1 MNKILILYNIF
12 TNGGGETNLLNILKH
27 FKDKY
32 NFTIAVKRYNKDTHL
47 YRYLK
52 ENKIKLVTAPFP
64 NPMLMS
70 IIKLLWSIFIWPLL
84 FGIKRFDKIIS
95 IEFSKAT
102 LIYKFLYLKKN
113 GQFIWTPIGNPNDI
127 KEHFLKYKKYTKLLD
142 IVIVESEVHKRKLE
156 PFISSQKLVVIP
168 SFCFNNFK
176 SIAEPRVYN
185 PNSLIRIG
193 YLGRYDKNKGIIE
206 LLNIF
211 KELSLKDDNLTLS
224 FFGNH
229 GDAKE
234 ELIKLAD
241 KMKLGDKVMINSG
254 WNDEDEYEKI
264 LNDVD
269 FIVLPSRSEG
279 LPLILLESMA
289 FGNPF
294 VATNV
299 GAIPVLAANNPN
311 VIIVENNYDSV
322 KNGLLKM
329 IEKLRNN
336 EINRENL
343 INYYNSNFGINI
355 ILSKWNTIFNA
366 TK

>member
-1 MNKILILYNIF
+1 MGKLLIITSIF

-32 NFTIAVKRYNKDTHL
+32 NFTIAVKRYNKNTHL
-47 YRYLK
+47 YRYIK
-52 ENKIKLVTAPFP
+52 ENTIKIVTCPLP
-64 NPMLMS
+64 SPLSMS
-70 IIKLLWSIFIWPLL
+70 KIKLLWSIFIWPLIL
-84 FGIKRFDKIIS
+84 GLKRFDKIIS
-95 IEFSKAT
+95 LEFSKAT
-102 LIYKFLYLKKN
+102 LIYRILFLKKN
-113 GQFIWTPIGNPNDI
+113 GLFIWTPIGNPDDI
-127 KEHFLKYKKYTKLLD
+127 KGHLLKYKNYAKLLD
-142 IVIVESEVHKRKLE
+142 FVIVESEVHKSKLE

-168 SFCFNNFK
+168 SFCFSKFK
-176 SIAEPRVYN
+176 TNTEPRVYN
-185 PNSLIRIG
+185 LNSFIRIG

-234 ELIKLAD
+234 ELSKLVNN
-241 KMKLGDKVMINSG
+241 MNLGNKVMINSG
-254 WNDEDEYEKI
+254 WDDEAEYEKI
-264 LNDVD
+264 LNDID

-279 LPLILLESMA
+279 LPSVLLEAMA
-289 FGNPF
+289 FGKPF

-299 GAIPVLAANNPN
+299 GAIPVLAVNNPN
-311 VIIVENNYDSV
+311 VVIVENNYASI

-336 EINRENL
+336 EINREDL
-343 INYYNSNFGINI
+343 INYYYSNFGINI
-355 ILSKWNTIFNA
+355 ILSKWNTIFNS

>member
-1 MNKILILYNIF
+1 MSKILIITNIL

-47 YRYLK
+47 YRYLI
-52 ENKIKLVTAPFP
+52 ENKVKLVTAPFP
-64 NPMLMS
+64 NPILIS
-70 IIKLLWSIFIWPLL
+70 KIKLLWFVFIWPFYLGL
-84 FGIKRFDKIIS
+84 KKYDKIIS
-95 IEFSKAT
+95 LEFSKAT
-102 LIYKFLYLKKN
+102 IIYRILFLRRN
-113 GQFIWTPIGNPNDI
+113 GIFIWTPIGNPDDI
-127 KEHFLKYKKYTKLLD
+127 VGHLLRYKNYAKLLD
-142 IVIVESEVHKRKLE
+142 IVIVESEIHKSKLE
-156 PFISSQKLVVIP
+156 PFISSQKIVVIP
-168 SFCFNNFK
+168 SLCFNNFK
-176 SIAEPRVYN
+176 SIAGPRVYN

-211 KELSLKDDNLTLS
+211 KELSLNDNNLTLS

-234 ELIKLAD
+234 ELLNLVD
-241 KMKLGDKVMINSG
+241 KMKLENKVKVKEG
-254 WNDEDEYEKI
+254 WNNEAEYEKI
-264 LNDVD
+264 LNNVD
-269 FIVLPSRSEG
+269 FVVLPSRSDG

-289 FGNPF
+289 FGIPF

-299 GAIPVLAANNPN
+299 GAISVLSENNPN
-311 VIIVENNYDSV
+311 VIIVENNYASI

-336 EINRENL
+336 EINHNNL
-343 INYYNSNFGINI
+343 RKYYYSNFGSDI
-355 ILSKWNTIFNA
+355 ILNKWNTIFNS
-366 TK
+366 KK